1 MCISFSP
8 KERMWSLR
16 PSSKVESKL
25 ELSLP
30 MSTGQNNTASIE
42 WNKYL
47 FWLCSFLFYFIG
59 FIFANIF
66 FIHTLVGIRIVK
78 NTSIFMSTT
87 KGPTKIRVIFESK
100 KYVYIRVTV
109 IAKVRVWFPVKP
121 EFMFRFFFN
130 RLGCLFN
137 CGVHYTLV
145 SVHLP
150 AYFPNC
156 FSKLWVYVC
165 NTFLAFSAVISCVF
179 LPPLPW

>member
-16 PSSKVESKL
+16 PSSKVGSKL

-78 NTSIFMSTT
+78 KNSIFMGTT

-121 EFMFRFFFN
+121 EFMFRFLFN

-137 CGVHYTLV
+137 CGVHLHFQDRFFARLFTKTL
-145 SVHLP
+145 SLL
-150 AYFPNC
+150 C
-156 FSKLWVYVC
+156 
-165 NTFLAFSAVISCVF
+165 IVF
-179 LPPLPW
+179 RKILIWLRNPG